1 MEEDEYITNISGT
14 VKTES
19 DSDSYISSLTFVTSS
34 GQSVSF
40 GGEDGTEF
48 DFKLNEGEGTNT
60 VVGLSGGTEELL
72 SSIQAYYVDLDSFK
86 DC

>member
-1 MEEDEYITNISGT
+1 M
-14 VKTES
+14 
-19 DSDSYISSLTFVTSS
+19 TSS

-40 GGEDGTEF
+40 GGDDGTEF
-48 DFKLNEGEGTNT
+48 DFKLNEGDGTNT